1 VRKDPGERNDVAR
14 LHTDV
19 ARRLRLKLN
28 AWEKEVNAEAASL
41 R

>member
-1 VRKDPGERNDVAR
+1 
-14 LHTDV
+14 V